1 MCRRN
6 SCRVQHRHCEERND
20 ENEEGHPLD
29 MSNDDGNEI
38 ACKEQIDER
47 MLDEE
52 DNVSEEL
59 NAENEDHHRSQQ
71 ADA

>member
-1 MCRRN
+1 
-6 SCRVQHRHCEERND
+6 
-20 ENEEGHPLD
+20 